1 MVNKI
6 LCATRNGIG
15 GEIVEVQATFVRAL
29 PAFVITG
36 LANNAIQESKQR
48 IQSAL
53 NHINFTF
60 PPLKIA
66 VHLSPADIAKSGS
79 HFDLPIAL
87 LIALQKQ
94 GTNTQDA
101 QDNNE
106 QKWFAFGELG
116 LDGEIRHSES
126 IYPLLL
132 EISLQYQ
139 NAKVIVPKEGENL
152 FCHIPNINLFYAKTL
167 KNALEI
173 IQNSDFQSQNLE
185 SIKTTKSLDFAS
197 LKIEAN
203 NNIEEFFY
211 AQDFAS
217 DFSEV
222 RGQEI
227 AKRAA
232 LIAASGMHNIILE
245 GSPGC
250 GKSMIAKRM
259 RYILPPMSLNQII
272 ECVRLQS
279 ISGQKATYS
288 PLRHF
293 RNPHQSASK
302 SSILGSAT
310 QNEAKPGEIALAH
323 NGILF
328 FDELPHFAKEVLEA
342 LREPLENNELVISR
356 VHSKIAYPTSF
367 LFIGAQNPCPCGNL
381 LSLSKECRCTQKE
394 IASYKARLSEPFL
407 DRIDIFIQMQ
417 ENEQDAKPSISSK
430 QMQESVFSAFIA
442 QIKRGQKHLN
452 GKLNEKEIEEF
463 CLLDE
468 ASQTLLLQASQRF
481 NLSHRSIQKLKK
493 LSRTIADLDNK
504 ESIQKSHLLEAL
516 SYRRIG

>member
-53 NHINFTF
+53 NHIDFTF

-94 GTNTQDA
+94 GINALDE
-101 QDNNE
+101 E

-116 LDGEIRHSES
+116 LDGAIRHSES

-132 EISLQYQ
+132 EISLRYPH
-139 NAKVIVPKEGENL
+139 AKVIVPKEGENL
-152 FCHIPNINLFYAKTL
+152 FCHIPNLHLFYASSL
-167 KNALEI
+167 KQALEI
-173 IQNSDFQSQNLE
+173 MQDLE
-185 SIKTTKSLDFAS
+185 AKSTLAPLPQKSLDFAS
-197 LKIEAN
+197 L
-203 NNIEEFFY
+203 NINGEDFYY
-211 AQDFAS
+211 AQDFEN

-259 RYILPPMSLNQII
+259 RYILPPMELSQILQ
-272 ECVRLQS
+272 CVQLQTL
-279 ISGQKATYS
+279 SGQKANYS
-288 PLRHF
+288 PLRPF

-310 QNEAKPGEIALAH
+310 QSEAKPGEIALAH

-367 LFIGAQNPCPCGNL
+367 LFVGAQNPCPCGNL
-381 LSLSKECRCTQKE
+381 LSLSKECRCSQKE

-417 ENEQDAKPSISSK
+417 ENEQNAKPSISSK
-430 QMQESVFSAFIA
+430 TMQEAVFSAFTM

-463 CLLDE
+463 CILDE

-481 NLSHRSIQKLKK
+481 SLSHRSIQKLKK
-493 LSRTIADLDNK
+493 LSRTIADLEGKDL
-504 ESIQKSHLLEAL
+504 ITKSHLLEAL
-516 SYRRIG
+516 SYRRMG

>member
-94 GTNTQDA
+94 GTNA
-101 QDNNE
+101 SEE

-116 LDGEIRHSES
+116 LDGEIRHSEA

-132 EISLQYQ
+132 EVSLLYP

-152 FCHIPNINLFYAKTL
+152 FCHIPNLRLFYASSL
-167 KNALEI
+167 KDALEL
-173 IQNSDFQSQNLE
+173 IQNADLQDDSTE
-185 SIKTTKSLDFAS
+185 SAPKPKSLDFAS
-197 LKIEAN
+197 I
-203 NNIEEFFY
+203 NINGEEFYHTRVFSS
-211 AQDFAS
+211 DFAQ
-217 DFSEV
+217 V

-232 LIAASGMHNIILE
+232 LIAASGMHNIIFE

-259 RYILPPMSLNQII
+259 REILPPMSLSEII
-272 ECVRLQS
+272 QCVRLQA

-288 PLRHF
+288 PLRPF

-310 QNEAKPGEIALAH
+310 QSEAKPGEIALAH

-328 FDELPHFAKEVLEA
+328 FDELPHFSKEVLEA

-367 LFIGAQNPCPCGNL
+367 LFVGAQNPCPCGNL
-381 LSLSKECRCTQKE
+381 LSLSKECRCSQKE
-394 IASYKARLSEPFL
+394 IASYRARLSEPFL
-407 DRIDIFIQMQ
+407 DRIDMFIQMQ
-417 ENEQDAKPSISSK
+417 ENEQDAKPSITSA
-430 QMQESVFSAFIA
+430 QMQEAVFGAYKA
-442 QIKRGQKHLN
+442 QIKRGQIHAN

-463 CLLDE
+463 CTLSE
-468 ASQTLLLQASQRF
+468 ESQRLLLQAAQRF
-481 NLSHRSIQKLKK
+481 SLSHRSIQKLKK
-493 LSRTIADLDNK
+493 LSRTIADLDAK
-504 ESIQKSHLLEAL
+504 EEIGKSHLLEAL
-516 SYRRIG
+516 NYRRVG